1 MSGLDILWLTPD
13 KPENISVGRSQI
25 SHHLEA
31 AGHSVEL
38 RGSTFRSGL
47 ASLRDGGAFDVVVG
61 TTRLGAFVAALVSL
75 RHDVPFVV
83 DHIDPIRQLRETDG
97 TAVAAVVE
105 RLENLAFRLADHVL
119 YVYPEEAPRI
129 ESRAAAWSQTD
140 LGVDYERFATPTPDV
155 VSGARDRLGPID
167 SKVAIYVGGLEP
179 MYSIEAMLESVA
191 HLDDW
196 TLLVAGAGS
205 LEGAVEAAAA
215 ESDAVRFPGTV
226 PHESVPGYLHH
237 ADVGI
242 ALVNDAHTLKVL
254 EYGAAGLPVVQLA
267 GRAESRFG
275 GLVGYTSRDPR
286 DIATAVERA
295 GASDAGPALQTHVR
309 QFDWAAI
316 AATYLEVIKTVK

>member
-1 MSGLDILWLTPD
+1 
-13 KPENISVGRSQI
+13 
-25 SHHLEA
+25 
-31 AGHSVEL
+31 
-38 RGSTFRSGL
+38 
-47 ASLRDGGAFDVVVG
+47 
-61 TTRLGAFVAALVSL
+61 
-75 RHDVPFVV
+75 
-83 DHIDPIRQLRETDG
+83 
-97 TAVAAVVE
+97 
-105 RLENLAFRLADHVL
+105 
-119 YVYPEEAPRI
+119 
-129 ESRAAAWSQTD
+129 
-140 LGVDYERFATPTPDV
+140 V

-215 ESDAVRFPGTV
+215 ESDAVRFLGTV